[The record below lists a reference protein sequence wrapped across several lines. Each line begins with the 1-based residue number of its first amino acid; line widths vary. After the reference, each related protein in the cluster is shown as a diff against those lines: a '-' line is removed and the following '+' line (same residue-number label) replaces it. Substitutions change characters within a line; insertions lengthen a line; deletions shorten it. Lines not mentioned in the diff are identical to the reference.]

1 MSILFAARGFQPEP
15 WRRRLEAV
23 ADGRAVAVDGID
35 PYDPADIRYALVWQ
49 PARNLLAGLPNL
61 KVVFNLGA
69 GVDALLADNSLPDR
83 PIVRVVDP
91 DMTGRM
97 TEWIVLQVL
106 THHRGVLRFQARQRA
121 RQWVSE
127 SLPAAPQVRVGVMG
141 MGVLGS
147 DAAAVLKRLGYRV
160 TGWNRSAKTVDG
172 IDVVSGADALD
183 SFLARTDILVSL
195 LPLTPGTRGLLNAA
209 LFARLAREGALGGPV
224 LINAGRGGLQ
234 VEADIVAALEDGTL
248 KGASLDVFETEPLPE
263 TSPLW
268 DRPDVVIT
276 PHVAAESDPA
286 AICRGILAQIEAYER
301 GEPLRNV
308 VDRVR
313 GY

>member
-15 WRRRLEAV
+15 WRRRLQAV

-69 GVDALLADNSLPDR
+69 GVDALLADTSLPDR

-183 SFLARTDILVSL
+183 GFLARTDILVSL
-195 LPLTPGTRGLLNAA
+195 LPLTPETRGLLNAA
-209 LFARLAREGALGGPV
+209 LFARLARDGALGGPV

-276 PHVAAESDPA
+276 PHVAAESDPS
-286 AICRGILAQIEAYER
+286 AICRGILAQIAAFER
-301 GEPLRNV
+301 GEPLQNV
-308 VDRVR
+308 VDRTR